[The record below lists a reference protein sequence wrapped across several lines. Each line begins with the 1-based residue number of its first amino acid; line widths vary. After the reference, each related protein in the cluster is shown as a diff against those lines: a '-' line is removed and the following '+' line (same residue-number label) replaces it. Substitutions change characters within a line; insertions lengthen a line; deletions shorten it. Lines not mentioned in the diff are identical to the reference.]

1 MVAHIRDAPVGKIVK
16 RAVKAPDLRRT
27 ETDLLDNAAVAGN
40 RNIITDVDLFFQK
53 DKKSG
58 DDVTDKPLSPE
69 ADGETD
75 HAGAG
80 NESARI
86 VVK

>member
-1 MVAHIRDAPVGKIVK
+1 MVSSRFFKRHFNIDKRLHRSAGMVAHIRNAPVGKIVK

-53 DKKSG
+53 DKNP
-58 DDVTDKPLSPE
+58 VTMSLTSP
-69 ADGETD
+69 
-75 HAGAG
+75 
-80 NESARI
+80 
-86 VVK
+86 